1 MNRRQFLGAGSSIAL
16 LGVPNPLRAA
26 TPARIVSAGGAM
38 TEIVFALGEGSHLV
52 AVDTTSLYPWK
63 AIEALPK
70 IGYLRQLAAEGIL
83 SMRPDLILA
92 DVDAGSQDVLDQL
105 QHMGGAKLAHF
116 TAEHSA
122 DSVGP
127 KIAFVGNALDREA
140 EADALATAFKADLAQ
155 IDAKVAEVAKRPT
168 ALFLIG
174 VGTTGL
180 RGAGKGTAAA
190 EMIARA
196 GAKNAFG
203 DVTGYKPASV
213 EATMAADPDYI
224 IMMQQTIDEGGGIG
238 AVSSLPL
245 LRDLGAAKAKRIVAM
260 DGNYLLSFGPR
271 TAHAVRDLAGAL
283 HPDVDIPALPPRA
296 WTA

>member
-1 MNRRQFLGAGSSIAL
+1 MNRRQFLGAGGAIAL
-16 LGVPNPLRAA
+16 TGALPRALHA
-26 TPARIVSAGGAM
+26 DAPTRIVAAGGAM

-63 AIEALPK
+63 GIAALPR

-83 SMRPDLILA
+83 SMHPDLILA
-92 DVDAGSQDVLDQL
+92 DVDAGPQDVLDQL
-105 QHMGGAKLAHF
+105 VHTGAHVAHF
-116 TAEHSA
+116 KAEHSA
-122 DSVGP
+122 DSVAA
-127 KIAFVGNALDREA
+127 KIEFVGTALERKA
-140 EADALATAFKADLAQ
+140 EAGALATTYKADLAQ
-155 IDAKVAEVAKRPT
+155 IDAEVARIDRHPT
-168 ALFLIG
+168 AIFLIG

-203 DVTGYKPASV
+203 EVNGYKPASV
-213 EATMAADPDYI
+213 EATMAADPDAI
-224 IMMQQTIDEGGGIG
+224 IMMQQTVDEGGGLD
-238 AVSSLPL
+238 AVSRLPIL
-245 LRDLGAAKAKRIVAM
+245 KDLRAAREKRIIAM

-271 TAHAVRDLAGAL
+271 TAHAVRDLAVAL
-283 HPDVDIPALPPRA
+283 HPGADIPALPARA